1 MSHKFLQRMTP
12 PKHRLRLA
20 AHSMPTLTRDLP
32 PAASEL
38 ANLNPVRDQGP
49 EGCCTGFGVSRFTE
63 HFNKLPP
70 YLSPAFNYAHA
81 RMAEGT
87 FPADDGAIIG
97 DSMASAE
104 VNGICIE
111 KDLPY
116 EANPAEAP
124 TDADNQE
131 ALSNR
136 IGQPLQVDFSDDG
149 TSLKTN
155 IACGKLV
162 VIGFVVPGNFESGV
176 GSNGIM
182 PTPDESPSPGGHC
195 VVVYGYH
202 TDADGTLWLDI
213 RNSWSAGWGDAGDF
227 HAKFTDL
234 APKVSE
240 AWTC

>member
-1 MSHKFLQRMTP
+1 M
-12 PKHRLRLA
+12 RLSARQ
-20 AHSMPTLTRDLP
+20 TRGRVVDCLI
-32 PAASEL
+32 E
-38 ANLNPVRDQGP
+38 
-49 EGCCTGFGVSRFTE
+49 TE
-63 HFNKLPP
+63 FSFKAG
-70 YLSPAFNYAHA
+70 S
-81 RMAEGT
+81 
-87 FPADDGAIIG
+87 
-97 DSMASAE
+97 
-104 VNGICIE
+104 
-111 KDLPY
+111 
-116 EANPAEAP
+116 
-124 TDADNQE
+124 
-131 ALSNR
+131 
-136 IGQPLQVDFSDDG
+136 GQPLQVDFSDDG

-234 APKVSE
+234 APKVSD